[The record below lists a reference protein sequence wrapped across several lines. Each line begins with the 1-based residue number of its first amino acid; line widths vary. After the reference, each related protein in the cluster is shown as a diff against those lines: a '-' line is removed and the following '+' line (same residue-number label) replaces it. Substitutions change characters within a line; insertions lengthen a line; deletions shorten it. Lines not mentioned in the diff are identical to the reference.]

1 MAWYRLSVEM
11 ARDSVHSFRQKSHRS
26 PYCYSF
32 VISLVLSA
40 LCLVLVLAIPPLTAS
55 RSLASADTPMP
66 TIVASPVST
75 NAPGE
80 PIAGI
85 TPEIILLLVLSAIAL
100 LTLPVGYFLFS
111 RPPRTIRSLLLVSTD
126 LETHKLVT
134 AAARRTGYQTIQVYR
149 YEDALDKLRE
159 NTTLR
164 MIAIDDSVPQYE
176 VGLLVST
183 LQRMP
188 VGLRPL
194 ILIRD
199 SSELGQTAFSHRADV
214 LLSRPLTEQAIEGA
228 IRRVE
233 ERIDVT
239 L

>member
-1 MAWYRLSVEM
+1 VPPFHKNVRQSPDCYGVVINLILSAICLMALLLVPALSISRTIAQGSTSTPVITV
-11 ARDSVHSFRQKSHRS
+11 AAVPPASTVTPGATDGIS
-26 PYCYSF
+26 PELI
-32 VISLVLSA
+32 VLLILSA
-40 LCLVLVLAIPPLTAS
+40 L
-55 RSLASADTPMP
+55 
-66 TIVASPVST
+66 
-75 NAPGE
+75 
-80 PIAGI
+80 
-85 TPEIILLLVLSAIAL
+85 AL
-100 LTLPVGYFLFS
+100 LTLPLGYLLFS
-111 RPPRTIRSLLLVSTD
+111 RSGRTVRSILLVSTD
-126 LETHKLVT
+126 LETHKVFT
-134 AAARRTGYQTIQVYR
+134 AAAKRSGYQTIQVYR
-149 YEDALDKLRE
+149 YEDALDRLRQ

-199 SSELGQTAFSHRADV
+199 NSELGQTAFSHQADV
-214 LLSRPLTEQAIEGA
+214 LLARPLTEQAVEGA

-233 ERIDVT
+233 AHVDVN

>member
-1 MAWYRLSVEM
+1 M
-11 ARDSVHSFRQKSHRS
+11 ARESVHPFRRNSHRS
-26 PYCYSF
+26 GYCYTI
-32 VISLVLSA
+32 VISLMLSA
-40 LCLVLVLAIPPLTAS
+40 LCLATALPLLPASQTLAIAQ
-55 RSLASADTPMP
+55 TPMP
-66 TIVASPVST
+66 TDVPPPATAPDQST
-75 NAPGE
+75 T
-80 PIAGI
+80 GI

-100 LTLPVGYFLFS
+100 LTLPIGYFLFS

-126 LETHKLVT
+126 LETHKLVS
-134 AAARRTGYQTIQVYR
+134 AAARRTGYQTVQVYR
-149 YEDALDKLRE
+149 YEDALEKLRD
-159 NTTLR
+159 NSTLR

-176 VGLLVST
+176 VGLLVSA

-199 SSELGQTAFSHRADV
+199 SSELGQTAFAHRAEV
-214 LLSRPLTEQAIEGA
+214 VLSRPLTEQSIEGA

-233 ERIDVT
+233 ERSDAA

>member
-1 MAWYRLSVEM
+1 M
-11 ARDSVHSFRQKSHRS
+11 
-26 PYCYSF
+26 
-32 VISLVLSA
+32 
-40 LCLVLVLAIPPLTAS
+40 
-55 RSLASADTPMP
+55 
-66 TIVASPVST
+66 
-75 NAPGE
+75 
-80 PIAGI
+80 
-85 TPEIILLLVLSAIAL
+85 LSAIAL

-111 RPPRTIRSLLLVSTD
+111 RSPRTARSILLVSTD
-126 LETHKLVT
+126 LGTHKLFT
-134 AAARRTGYQTIQVYR
+134 AAARRSGYQTIQVYR

-214 LLSRPLTEQAIEGA
+214 LLSRPLTEQAVEGA

-233 ERIDVT
+233 QRIEVG